1 MKNRE
6 EIKLKILKTITEMG
20 DDASYD
26 SIISAL
32 EEAKF
37 SILHHAN
44 TQDIEVEKPIE
55 GYR

>member
-1 MKNRE
+1 MKSRE
-6 EIKLKILKTITEMG
+6 EIKLKILKTIIDMG
-20 DDASYD
+20 DDANYD

-37 SILHHAN
+37 SILHHGN
-44 TQDIEVEKPIE
+44 TPQKEKNQKIE